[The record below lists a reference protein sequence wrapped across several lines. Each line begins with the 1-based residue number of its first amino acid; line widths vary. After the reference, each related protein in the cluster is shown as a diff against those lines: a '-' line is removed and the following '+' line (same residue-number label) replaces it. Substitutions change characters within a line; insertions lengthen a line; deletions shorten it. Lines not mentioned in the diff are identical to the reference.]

1 MFFFQRAKPTH
12 LLIQLLAFC
21 IPVTYP
27 LDLTKTRLQIQ
38 GEVAAA
44 SHGGI
49 NVSIRLRKLMSQSI
63 NVVGLSPVGEDVNPL
78 LSFARLLSFSHT
90 HSLSEEFC
98 HLF

>member
-1 MFFFQRAKPTH
+1 MFFFQRNKLTH
-12 LLIQLLAFC
+12 LLIQFLACC

-44 SHGGI
+44 NLSGL
-49 NVSIRLRKLMSQSI
+49 NVSIRLRKLTSLSV
-63 NVVGLSPVGEDVNPL
+63 NVTDFSPVGKDVNPF

-90 HSLSEEFC
+90 RSLSEEFC
-98 HLF
+98 H